1 MWVCIVCRIVLWG
14 APFSLT
20 SELCAPRF
28 RISLPIRS
36 VALSWRLAA
45 RSPACA
51 ATPARDATALAAV
64 ARRRRTPGARS
75 CVSSIRTASQRRTG
89 SACLPATSRTPP
101 LGRCCWRCTAGACHT
116 SPSRVGT
123 NTGARTAT
131 SSSRR
136 RAFLRAWAQAGTAPA
151 ALVPQ
156 AGTEPPAP
164 VRTRRPLSATR
175 RAGSAATAA
184 GGPLATT
191 RSVRSRRCSMKSWD
205 FGARTLPV
213 ASRRRRRRRRR
224 RRCRVYASGLACNH
238 LSWRRQCYTPRCI
251 ARAAVYATGLS
262 NGGGFLFELARDQR
276 TAGRIAAY
284 FPTNG
289 PPLPQTAHP
298 CPTSASACRHAQGC
312 ALQCRTL

>member
-1 MWVCIVCRIVLWG
+1 MAV
-14 APFSLT
+14 FS
-20 SELCAPRF
+20 SP
-28 RISLPIRS
+28 IPIRS
-36 VALSWRLAA
+36 QPLSGALVAAA
-45 RSPACA
+45 GAPIGAPAHAGPSAPAPACA
-51 ATPARDATALAAV
+51 VTPARGATALAAV

-89 SACLPATSRTPP
+89 SVCRPATSRTPQ

-164 VRTRRPLSATR
+164 VRAPRPLSATR

-191 RSVRSRRCSMKSWD
+191 PSVRSRRCSMKSWD
-205 FGARTLPV
+205 AGARTLPV
-213 ASRRRRRRRRR
+213 ASRRRRRRRR
-224 RRCRVYASGLACNH
+224 VYASGFAWNP
-238 LSWRRQCYTPRCI
+238 LSWRRQCHTPRCI

-262 NGGGFLFELARDQR
+262 NGGGFLFELARDTR

-289 PPLPQTAHP
+289 PPLPQTARP
-298 CPTSASACRHAQGC
+298 CPTSAIACRHAQGC
-312 ALQCRTL
+312 ALLSALQ